1 MGIREWADH
10 LPGELSGGQQQ
21 RCAIA
26 RAMVTNPKVI
36 LADEPTGALDTDTS
50 YEMMALLK
58 NINQDGVTIIIVTHE
73 HDISDRT
80 DRVIRLK
87 DGVIENHQK
96 P

>member
-1 MGIREWADH
+1 
-10 LPGELSGGQQQ
+10 
-21 RCAIA
+21 
-26 RAMVTNPKVI
+26 
-36 LADEPTGALDTDTS
+36 
-50 YEMMALLK
+50 MMTLM
-58 NINQDGVTIIIVTHE
+58 NTINQEGVTIIIVTHE